1 MERLDKFPMFMG
13 ISLDKALWLNF
24 NSSNSFKYEIE
35 EGMPFE
41 NLLNRSDSCCNFV
54 RFPISWGSTPLRK
67 LEVKFNILK
76 FWREPTLGLR
86 LPWSELWL
94 KSRYRRCL
102 SWKSWGGMDPLNLF
116 WLMSRWTKLLRLP
129 NPRAGIWPYMELSE
143 MSSTIKL
150 LIKKSGAN
158 KIEGMRSENSGY
170 SCAKRLERWRA
181 ITTLEVEVEVEF
193 EGEVH
198 VTLSHWQQLE
208 LEFHESKVC
217 NEELMARMEDL
228 NWRRAC
234 FWYSGQD
241 RHGSKKK
248 RMKMDSS
255 SRLGL
260 AIVGFVASMGVNGW
274 TYKEIAT
281 VRYHKIHNIET
292 IFQDG
297 KSHWVGMFCERFD
310 RVKAAETI
318 FIAFKLLLLYTKS
331 SFLRLGQEGFY
342 CKCYGTATPIYLFQS
357 FINGKP
363 MPQLLLF
370 AIDFLVLR
378 FHRKVLIFLLQ
389 HTSSVWNTELCYST
403 LFHEGDRLP

>member
-1 MERLDKFPMFMG
+1 MERLEKFPMLMG

-129 NPRAGIWPYMELSE
+129 NLSAGIWPYMELSE

-193 EGEVH
+193 DGEVH

-310 RVKAAETI
+310 WVKAAWDNLHSFQTAFALHQV
-318 FIAFKLLLLYTKS
+318 FISEIGTGRLLL
-331 SFLRLGQEGFY
+331 
-342 CKCYGTATPIYLFQS
+342 
-357 FINGKP
+357 
-363 MPQLLLF
+363 
-370 AIDFLVLR
+370 
-378 FHRKVLIFLLQ
+378 
-389 HTSSVWNTELCYST
+389 
-403 LFHEGDRLP
+403 